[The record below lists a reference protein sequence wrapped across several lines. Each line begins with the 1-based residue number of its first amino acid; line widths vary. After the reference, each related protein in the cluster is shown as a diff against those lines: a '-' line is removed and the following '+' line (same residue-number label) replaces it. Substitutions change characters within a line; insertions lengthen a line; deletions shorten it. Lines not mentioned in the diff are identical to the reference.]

1 MNTAPSLAPGVVIQD
16 TYEIVRCVG
25 RGGMGEVYE
34 AKHRRLSG
42 RYAVKLLID
51 DVAASSEAFAR
62 FQREAQVTSELRHPN
77 IVQVVDFNRT
87 PEGAAYLVMEF
98 LDGEELTDVIARDA
112 PMAPARV
119 VALIDQIAS
128 ALEAAHGRGVV
139 HRDLKPQNVILVHVG
154 AGARR
159 TELIKVM
166 DFGIS
171 KVREATSRLTREQ
184 VIMGTPQYM
193 APEQAQGRGE
203 EIDSRTDQFPL
214 AAIAYEMLSGRAP
227 FQGDNVQAVLYQVV
241 HEVPPSL
248 TSIARVDPRVA
259 EVVARGLAKR
269 RADRFPTIAEFATAL
284 GRAVAAVPGRGA
296 ATAPAQ
302 GQTRLL
308 NQTMALPA
316 PTTGTSAAAE
326 IQRTAP
332 PRRRRLW
339 PVLAVVLA
347 GGGAATG
354 WLVLR
359 PPASEPG
366 PAASES
372 EPAPAREPARA
383 AETPTPTP
391 TAAATAHADT
401 VRISLRDPPPPG
413 LQVTVDGLLADMPF
427 ALPHGPQVHELRFD
441 ASGYESYSI
450 RVDGTQDRQLVLP
463 MRKLAAAAST
473 RPTRAAAPARVA
485 RAARKASAETPPA
498 TPPASDDTPPPS
510 PKKKL
515 ITDF

>member
-1 MNTAPSLAPGVVIQD
+1 
-16 TYEIVRCVG
+16 
-25 RGGMGEVYE
+25 
-34 AKHRRLSG
+34 
-42 RYAVKLLID
+42 
-51 DVAASSEAFAR
+51 
-62 FQREAQVTSELRHPN
+62 
-77 IVQVVDFNRT
+77 
-87 PEGAAYLVMEF
+87 
-98 LDGEELTDVIARDA
+98 
-112 PMAPARV
+112 
-119 VALIDQIAS
+119 
-128 ALEAAHGRGVV
+128 
-139 HRDLKPQNVILVHVG
+139 
-154 AGARR
+154 
-159 TELIKVM
+159 
-166 DFGIS
+166 
-171 KVREATSRLTREQ
+171 
-184 VIMGTPQYM
+184 
-193 APEQAQGRGE
+193 
-203 EIDSRTDQFPL
+203 
-214 AAIAYEMLSGRAP
+214 
-227 FQGDNVQAVLYQVV
+227 
-241 HEVPPSL
+241 
-248 TSIARVDPRVA
+248 
-259 EVVARGLAKR
+259 
-269 RADRFPTIAEFATAL
+269 
-284 GRAVAAVPGRGA
+284 
-296 ATAPAQ
+296 
-302 GQTRLL
+302 
-308 NQTMALPA
+308 
-316 PTTGTSAAAE
+316 
-326 IQRTAP
+326 
-332 PRRRRLW
+332 
-339 PVLAVVLA
+339 VLAVVLA

-383 AETPTPTP
+383 AETPTPRP